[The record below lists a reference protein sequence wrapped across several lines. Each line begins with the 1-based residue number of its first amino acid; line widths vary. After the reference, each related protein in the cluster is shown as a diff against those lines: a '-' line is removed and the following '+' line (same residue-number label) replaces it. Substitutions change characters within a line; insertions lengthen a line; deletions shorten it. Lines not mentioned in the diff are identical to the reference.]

1 MKASASVPLAAL
13 CAAFPYTVPIL
24 AIFSLGLPMAST

>member
-1 MKASASVPLAAL
+1 MKEMTNVPLAAL
-13 CAAFPYTVPIL
+13 RAAFPYTVPIL

>member
-1 MKASASVPLAAL
+1 MKGMANVPLAAL
-13 CAAFPYTVPIL
+13 RAAFPYTVPIL

>member
-1 MKASASVPLAAL
+1 MKEMTNVPLAAL
-13 CAAFPYTVPIL
+13 RTAFPYTVPIL